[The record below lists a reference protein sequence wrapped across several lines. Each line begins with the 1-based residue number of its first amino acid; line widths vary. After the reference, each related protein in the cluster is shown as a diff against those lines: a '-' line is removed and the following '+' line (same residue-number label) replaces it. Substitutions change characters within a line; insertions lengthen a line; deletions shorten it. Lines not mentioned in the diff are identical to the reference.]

1 MTCGNSDQGLA
12 KFGKLSL
19 KLEDLLKLLFNAAVV
34 FFFLHERDG
43 AEMSSA
49 AKVLL
54 AFGSGRLW
62 L

>member
-1 MTCGNSDQGLA
+1 
-12 KFGKLSL
+12 LSL
-19 KLEDLLKLLFNAAVV
+19 KLEDLLKRLFNAAVV